1 MDAAMAEPEEPTEK
15 TGQEAYDYAVSVNN
29 NLLTLIRSYN
39 KLIDQLNS
47 KGYMS

>member
-29 NLLTLIRSYN
+29 TLLELIRKYN
-39 KLIDQLNS
+39 NLIEELKV
-47 KGYMS
+47 KG